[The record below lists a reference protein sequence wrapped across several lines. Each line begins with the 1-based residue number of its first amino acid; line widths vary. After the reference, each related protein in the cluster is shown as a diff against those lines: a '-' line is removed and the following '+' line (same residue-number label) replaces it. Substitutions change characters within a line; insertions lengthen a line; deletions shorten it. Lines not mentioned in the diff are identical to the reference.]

1 MALPRLAR
9 PQLVDR
15 FRTMLRIRRFE
26 EALIR
31 LAGEHDI
38 GHYHVYI
45 GQEATGVA
53 ALALLEPG
61 DVAYT
66 THRNHGHLISR
77 GVDPARLLA
86 EILGRATGTNR
97 GKGGTLHLA
106 SAEHGFPSTSASV
119 GGPLPIAVGS
129 AFAFKELGSD
139 RVSLCLFGDGALE
152 EGAWHEAINIAAY
165 LRLPVIFLCENNS
178 LEALGSRANE
188 YSTSTLAVRRLT
200 DLVRPFG
207 VPAVDV
213 DGADASA
220 VHRDM
225 RRALRSARRGDGPTF
240 IEAWTV
246 RWAGSRPIW
255 PTLVTGVTE
264 LEYAWD
270 PDAIPGEHSDWFG
283 AQDGLLRYLREL
295 LAAGIVERDDAKEL
309 DREAQQ
315 EMERAVSFA
324 MESPFPESEEALED
338 VYA

>member
-1 MALPRLAR
+1 
-9 PQLVDR
+9 
-15 FRTMLRIRRFE
+15 MLRIRRFE

-45 GQEATGVA
+45 GQEVTGVA
-53 ALALLEPG
+53 ALALLETG

-66 THRNHGHLISR
+66 THRNHGHLIAR
-77 GVDPARLLA
+77 GVQPRRLLA

-106 SAEHGFPSTSASV
+106 SAAHGFPSTSASV

-139 RVSLCLFGDGALE
+139 RVSLSLFGDGALE
-152 EGAWHEAINIAAY
+152 EGAWHEAVNIAAY
-165 LRLPVIFLCENNS
+165 RTLPVVFLCENNS

-188 YSTSTLAVRRLT
+188 YSSSTLAVRRLT

-207 VPAVDV
+207 MPAVAV
-213 DGADASA
+213 DGADAAA
-220 VHRDM
+220 VHRET
-225 RRALRSARRGDGPTF
+225 RRAIQRARRGDGPTF

-255 PTLVTGVTE
+255 PTLVTGPTE
-264 LEYAWD
+264 LEFAWD
-270 PDAIPGEHSDWFG
+270 ESAIPSEHRDWF
-283 AQDGLLRYLREL
+283 ATQDGLLRFCRDL
-295 LAAGIVERDDAKEL
+295 LAKDVVSREDALALDRKARAEMDDATTFAL
-309 DREAQQ
+309 D
-315 EMERAVSFA
+315 
-324 MESPFPESEEALED
+324 SPFPEPEQALED
-338 VYA
+338 VFA